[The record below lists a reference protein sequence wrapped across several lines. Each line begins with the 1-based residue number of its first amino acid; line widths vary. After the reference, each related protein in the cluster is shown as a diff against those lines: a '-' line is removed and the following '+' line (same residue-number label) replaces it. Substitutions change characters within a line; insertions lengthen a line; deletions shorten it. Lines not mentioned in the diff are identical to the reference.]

1 LTSIASV
8 VEKSKE
14 LLPADVAN
22 NAAIFPPEEKLK
34 NADFI
39 LDTGEAMKHYQDGW
53 TKVKAAQ

>member
-1 LTSIASV
+1 V

-14 LLPADVAN
+14 LLPADVAS
-22 NAAIFPPEEKLK
+22 NAAIFPPAEKLK